1 MVLSFESRELGL
13 GLHQYLVHGV
23 YIVGLRKVLVNRPAK
38 MSKPRILVI
47 DTPLNKFPMITG
59 SDHARAFVEPM
70 TLTLCSQTRLHGPC
84 KPTTSVTL
92 IATG

>member
-23 YIVGLRKVLVNRPAK
+23 YIVGLGKVLVNRPAK

-47 DTPLNKFPMITG
+47 DTPLKQVPNDHRVG
-59 SDHARAFVEPM
+59 SCSG
-70 TLTLCSQTRLHGPC
+70 LCLSQ
-84 KPTTSVTL
+84 
-92 IATG
+92 